1 MDETIMYRIYRYEDN
16 QINAS
21 IQELYRA
28 SFQVDIRDEFQW
40 KFLQNP
46 KGQAIAVIAML
57 DDKLIGHSAVMPCE
71 VNVKGNSVDAIIS
84 MGTMIHSSYIGQ
96 KIGSSMMRYLLQ
108 YLSESKYAFI
118 IGFPNENSF
127 SMFTTK
133 LGLTHLRD
141 YHFISFNNN
150 YIESRNHY
158 ELADLDSVCL
168 NLEPVG
174 NSICLNR
181 DNQYLKWRYGNKK
194 YKFFKSSDE
203 KFFVITEFQNK
214 FDIVYWS
221 PKVSK
226 QDIRDFADF
235 IYCMFPVKE
244 VSTWDTF
251 DLGDVVDTIGERK
264 YHFCIK
270 KLKSDLTEDVY
281 NEKEWIWLMGDS
293 ELF

>member
-1 MDETIMYRIYRYEDN
+1 
-16 QINAS
+16 
-21 IQELYRA
+21 
-28 SFQVDIRDEFQW
+28 
-40 KFLQNP
+40 
-46 KGQAIAVIAML
+46 
-57 DDKLIGHSAVMPCE
+57 
-71 VNVKGNSVDAIIS
+71 
-84 MGTMIHSSYIGQ
+84 
-96 KIGSSMMRYLLQ
+96 
-108 YLSESKYAFI
+108 
-118 IGFPNENSF
+118 
-127 SMFTTK
+127 
-133 LGLTHLRD
+133 
-141 YHFISFNNN
+141 
-150 YIESRNHY
+150 
-158 ELADLDSVCL
+158 
-168 NLEPVG
+168 
-174 NSICLNR
+174 LNR

-244 VSTWDTF
+244 VSTWDTY
-251 DLGDVVDTIGERK
+251 DLGDAGDTIGERK

-270 KLKSDLTEDVY
+270 KLKSDLTEDIY